1 MTERGQK
8 YLADVAQAIELINQF
23 VESVKIIRNTQVI

>member
-8 YLADVAQAIELINQF
+8 YLADVAQAIELIDLLNR
-23 VESVKIIRNTQVI
+23 SKIIRTTQMI